1 MNAIH
6 AYISTQA
13 GCTKLVSPLSLVQGK
28 GETPIA
34 LAVDDVESLADEV
47 EQAGATVTALTAA
60 VDKIDVGGTI
70 MWLVKAG
77 TEGEAMRALRQAG
90 V

>member
-6 AYISTQA
+6 AYISTKA
-13 GCTKLVSPLSLVQGK
+13 GCAKLTTPMSLVQGK

-47 EQAGATVTALTAA
+47 EQTGATVTALTAA
-60 VDKIDVGGTI
+60 VDHIDVGGTI

-77 TEGEAMRALRQAG
+77 TEGDVMRALRQAG